1 MAEWEVFVVPF
12 SGVTD
17 VDDHVANPLLAPWT
31 NLRARFVATAT
42 TRAAMHWRLQVLM
55 IGQSIYY
62 VHKSFRI
69 LDPALPVLL
78 VCEIGQFLN
87 IPSLRT

>member
-12 SGVTD
+12 RLTD

-42 TRAAMHWRLQVLM
+42 TRAAMHCQLQVLT
-55 IGQSIYY
+55 IGPSIYY
-62 VHKSFRI
+62 VRTSFGI